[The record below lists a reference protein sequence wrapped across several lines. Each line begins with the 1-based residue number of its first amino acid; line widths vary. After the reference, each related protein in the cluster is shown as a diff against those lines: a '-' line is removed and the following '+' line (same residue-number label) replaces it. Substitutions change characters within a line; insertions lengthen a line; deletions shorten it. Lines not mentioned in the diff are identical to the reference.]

1 MQNKHTL
8 DVSKGEEMVP
18 KSNQNI
24 SSDFRELS
32 SNSKLSLPYVVFFY
46 YLYFISK
53 LTATVSISKMYN
65 WLLPLFHFD
74 VQLMQNVHAG
84 VLHASKLSR
93 DDGALLL
100 IKSHLKFVNTQDV
113 LITHYVYD
121 KSYNVTLSMKQKV
134 LLRWRP
140 NIPVGSLS
148 PSSGAAGTLYQIPN
162 KKNSPHTKTHAH
174 KHLIPLT
181 NI

>member
-1 MQNKHTL
+1 MLVREKKWFQKAIKTSAL
-8 DVSKGEEMVP
+8 
-18 KSNQNI
+18 I
-24 SSDFRELS
+24 SG
-32 SNSKLSLPYVVFFY
+32 NYHPYSKLSLPYVVFFN
-46 YLYFISK
+46 YLYFITK

-74 VQLMQNVHAG
+74 VQLMQNIHAG

-140 NIPVGSLS
+140 NISVGSLS

>member
-8 DVSKGEEMVP
+8 DVCKEEEMVP

-32 SNSKLSLPYVVFFY
+32 SIQQTHPALCGLFY
-46 YLYFISK
+46 YLYFITK

-65 WLLPLFHFD
+65 WLLPLFHFV
-74 VQLMQNVHAG
+74 VQLMQNIHAG

-100 IKSHLKFVNTQDV
+100 IKKSLEVCKHTRYFNHSLCLCQKPQCDT
-113 LITHYVYD
+113 VYEAE
-121 KSYNVTLSMKQKV
+121 STFAME
-134 LLRWRP
+134 
-140 NIPVGSLS
+140 
-148 PSSGAAGTLYQIPN
+148 T
-162 KKNSPHTKTHAH
+162 
-174 KHLIPLT
+174 
-181 NI
+181 

>member
-1 MQNKHTL
+1 M
-8 DVSKGEEMVP
+8 SKGEEMVP

-32 SNSKLSLPYVVFFY
+32 SIQQTNPALCGGFFFN
-46 YLYFISK
+46 YLHFITK
-53 LTATVSISKMYN
+53 LTATVSISKIYN

-74 VQLMQNVHAG
+74 VQLMQNIHAA
-84 VLHASKLSR
+84 VLHVSKLSR

-100 IKSHLKFVNTQDV
+100 IKSHLEFVNTQDV

-121 KSYNVTLSMKQKV
+121 KSYNVTQSVKQKV

-140 NIPVGSLS
+140 NISVQLALFRPLVEL
-148 PSSGAAGTLYQIPN
+148 LDIVPN
-162 KKNSPHTKTHAH
+162 S
-174 KHLIPLT
+174 
-181 NI
+181 